1 MLSNF
6 ANALEAKDFIDKG
19 NGVYAYE
26 NPIET
31 SIFLWGINELGSQL
45 RKKGASYFV
54 ISAPQATITSYDD
67 IVANGENDL
76 GFAISAKELLLSPH
90 LAGANMTISQPSTIN
105 ANLTVQGGGL
115 EIRTGIVKI
124 YDNGLEQT
132 MTFNGILNLNGNL
145 STQGAQISNVAGG
158 ANRGRIIVSGKS
170 DIANTNFSISSND
183 SLGNTQTKVLVLSSN
198 GGITLGGGNTA
209 SFSGIH
215 RDITMLEKTYD
226 FEVLDKNS
234 KIKRHYLG
242 YYGGDI
248 FGAKLKL
255 ERNNL
260 YAMRAV
266 GTKTLKE
273 LKSALIGVDIDA
285 IDGEQMQIDYAEWA
299 GIDSGY
305 SQSEK
310 TKLQELRARL
320 EFLKTQVEKQTD
332 TQIAKEYNKKYGNQA
347 GDMLLSALQS
357 KNQDIKDSAGAII
370 GSDLF
375 FGYAKGAIQENLN
388 TAKQTLQNSYYDS
401 AITAQ
406 NMQTQMAIL
415 ERVVRFSN
423 PFQNIRY
430 ALNTAKVSADSAGK
444 NDALSQTLTKNAH
457 RENLQNNFWANVF
470 GGANIIGQN
479 SGALYGVNAGY
490 DRALGVHFVGGYMS
504 YAYST
509 IKDTNITQN
518 SNNLQFGGYARLVFG
533 KNEVD
538 IKAFGQ
544 VAITK
549 QNRYVVSTQN
559 EADFARG
566 FVGVSGTYGYIFTPH
581 KMFVAKPLI
590 GLNLYCNHTP
600 KYSEKGD
607 LALEINAINSVN
619 MSLDFGADLRG
630 YWNVDSFF
638 YITPKFEQYVLAKGG
653 DFVSSFVGSPT
664 TFSISSTPLLK
675 TYFQVIVGVD
685 IGIYQGLAI
694 TLSAGVKQIITGKI
708 QDKNETFVSGN
719 VGVKYRF

>member
-26 NPIET
+26 NPIKT
-31 SIFLWGINELGSQL
+31 SISLWGINELGSQL

-76 GFAISAKELLLSPH
+76 GFAISAKELLLIPH

-105 ANLTVQGGGL
+105 ANLTVQGGSL
-115 EIRTGIVKI
+115 EIHTGIMKI

-145 STQGAQISNVAGG
+145 STQGAQISNVGGG

-170 DIANTNFSISSND
+170 NTTNTNFSIISND
-183 SLGNTQTKVLVLSSN
+183 FLGNTQTKVLVLSSN

-209 SFSGIH
+209 SFSVIH

-234 KIKRHYLG
+234 KKRGTIIGG
-242 YYGGDI
+242 YSGDI

-285 IDGEQMQIDYAEWA
+285 IDGEQMQIDATEWA
-299 GIDSGY
+299 GKDSGY

-357 KNQDIKDSAGAII
+357 KK
-370 GSDLF
+370 
-375 FGYAKGAIQENLN
+375 
-388 TAKQTLQNSYYDS
+388 T
-401 AITAQ
+401 
-406 NMQTQMAIL
+406 
-415 ERVVRFSN
+415 
-423 PFQNIRY
+423 RY
-430 ALNTAKVSADSAGK
+430 
-444 NDALSQTLTKNAH
+444 
-457 RENLQNNFWANVF
+457 
-470 GGANIIGQN
+470 
-479 SGALYGVNAGY
+479 
-490 DRALGVHFVGGYMS
+490 
-504 YAYST
+504 
-509 IKDTNITQN
+509 
-518 SNNLQFGGYARLVFG
+518 
-533 KNEVD
+533 
-538 IKAFGQ
+538 
-544 VAITK
+544 
-549 QNRYVVSTQN
+549 
-559 EADFARG
+559 
-566 FVGVSGTYGYIFTPH
+566 
-581 KMFVAKPLI
+581 
-590 GLNLYCNHTP
+590 
-600 KYSEKGD
+600 
-607 LALEINAINSVN
+607 
-619 MSLDFGADLRG
+619 
-630 YWNVDSFF
+630 
-638 YITPKFEQYVLAKGG
+638 
-653 DFVSSFVGSPT
+653 
-664 TFSISSTPLLK
+664 
-675 TYFQVIVGVD
+675 
-685 IGIYQGLAI
+685 
-694 TLSAGVKQIITGKI
+694 
-708 QDKNETFVSGN
+708 
-719 VGVKYRF
+719 